1 MPNPTTVPHPT
12 ERILEVC
19 AASLE
24 SVMAAKAGG
33 AQRIELCSALSED
46 GLTPSYGMIEA
57 ARRLGPERLHVLIRP
72 RGGDFVYSE
81 AEVEC
86 MVSDIKICRELGADG
101 VVIGALTE
109 EGDIDIE
116 VCRRL
121 VEAAEGMQITFH
133 RAFDQCREPLKAL
146 KQIMALGCH
155 RLLTSGQAPTAM
167 QGIPL
172 INTLVSLVNT
182 GFVIMPG
189 AGVNENNAA
198 EILSKTGATEING
211 SLRSM
216 TPKGMETN
224 PEKVRTLIQ
233 RINEL

>member
-57 ARRLGPERLHVLIRP
+57 ARRFGPDRLHVLIRP

-86 MVSDIKICRELGADG
+86 MVSDIRICRELGADG

-121 VEAAEGMQITFH
+121 VEAAKGMQITFH

-146 KQIMALGCH
+146 KQIMTLGCH

-172 INTLVSLVNT
+172 INTLASLVNT

-198 EILSKTGATEING
+198 EILSKTGATEIHG